1 MYQVEIRDLLESD
14 LDRVM
19 EIENLCFVAPWKRD
33 DILRE
38 LNNNEFANLYVAT
51 INNVVV
57 GYVDFWITFDS
68 ATICQIAVHPDY
80 QRQSIGSSL
89 LDEVLKECYAKRVFN
104 ITLEVRETNEKGIS
118 FYKKHGFIPFLTK
131 PQYYSNGE
139 NAIYMIKGVAING

>member
-14 LDRVM
+14 LDKVM

-38 LNNNEFANLYVAT
+38 LKSNEFANLYVAT
-51 INNVVV
+51 INDVVV

-89 LDEVLKECYAKRVFN
+89 LNEVLKECYAKKVFN
-104 ITLEVRETNEKGIS
+104 ITLEVRETNEKGIC